1 MQDDYKVLKQKLKD
15 ALAQVVK
22 RHRKMQNKSISQIS
36 AEIMMTKSMWQTLEK
51 GKKDPQYSTLW
62 RVAEAL
68 GVSVEEIS
76 SEVSEILGKDFS
88 ITEILN

>member
-1 MQDDYKVLKQKLKD
+1 MQDKYLDSKQKLKE
-15 ALAQVVK
+15 ALAYVVK
-22 RHRKMQNKSISQIS
+22 KHRKLQNKSISKIS

-68 GVSVEEIS
+68 GVSVEQIS
-76 SEVSEILGKDFS
+76 LEVSEILGDEFS
-88 ITEILN
+88 ITELLN